1 MHNNANSCFCLSR
14 TYHAYHIM
22 PVTLKRL
29 AQFSLQLYK
38 EATSP
43 VFKRGSCWW
52 VGQGRSGVLPGSHS
66 YPSASACPEAQFHLL
81 RHGQPVHEAGQLL
94 SCFQFPGL
102 ILGIVSTHLDWAG
115 EA

>member
-1 MHNNANSCFCLSR
+1 MNNNANGCFCLSG
-14 TYHAYHIM
+14 TCHAYHIM

-52 VGQGRSGVLPGSHS
+52 VVGPARGGAGCYQ
-66 YPSASACPEAQFHLL
+66 ASRPRGLL
-81 RHGQPVHEAGQLL
+81 
-94 SCFQFPGL
+94 FP
-102 ILGIVSTHLDWAG
+102 
-115 EA
+115 

>member
-52 VGQGRSGVLPGSHS
+52 VVGGPGAEWGATRH
-66 YPSASACPEAQFHLL
+66 PDPEGSSFL
-81 RHGQPVHEAGQLL
+81 EM
-94 SCFQFPGL
+94 
-102 ILGIVSTHLDWAG
+102 
-115 EA
+115 